1 MTGEFETKLRNDLP
15 RGQKTVKERGLFA
28 RWLTADEMTGKVW
41 KYDWKGLLLGRRKDQ
56 LIGWNDDRH
65 VLTVAG
71 SRAGKG
77 VSLIVPNLIFYEG
90 SALVIDPK
98 GENAA
103 ITAGRRGKGTKKGG
117 PGLGQDVYVLD
128 PFGVSGRKS
137 SSFNPLAE
145 LSLRDQDVIEDA
157 AVFADALIEHP
168 MQADRHWSESAQ
180 ALIRA
185 LILLALAHPNPAKR
199 NFVTVRRLLT
209 LTDKWI
215 KERIVEERMKYPP
228 VLEMPDLTPY
238 QALLFLLKDQKGK
251 RHGDVCVGVA
261 EQLGAMA
268 ENERGSVLSAARTQT
283 QWLDDP
289 RVKNV
294 LCRSK
299 FRMADLKRKKTT
311 VYLCLPAMR
320 MGTHARWLRLMI
332 MHALNVMERTRV
344 EPEKPVL
351 FVLDEFPVLG
361 FMKPIETAAGLMA
374 GFKVKLWTIVQN
386 VGQLKQHYQQSWE
399 TFFANAGVI
408 TGFGVIDQESQSTLS
423 GKLGKLRMTEEVPT
437 GRVGEDLQKGGASL
451 QDERRDAPLL
461 AEDEFG
467 RVFDREEKRMLVLG
481 AGLSPAIVERLIYH
495 DKNEKMFKNLYDEPR
510 R

>member
-1 MTGEFETKLRNDLP
+1 MAVDFETKLRDDLP
-15 RGQKTVKERGLFA
+15 RGLKTAKGRGLGA
-28 RWLTADEMTGKVW
+28 RWLQAAKMNGGVWRYGK
-41 KYDWKGLLLGRRKDQ
+41 GSLLLGKRKKR
-56 LIGWNDDRH
+56 LIGWNDNRH

-77 VSLIVPNLIFYEG
+77 VSLIVPNLLLYEG
-90 SALVIDPK
+90 SAFVIDPK

-103 ITAGRRGKGTKKGG
+103 ITARRRQE
-117 PGLGQDVYVLD
+117 LGQAVYVLD
-128 PFGVSGRKS
+128 PFGVSGCEA

-157 AVFADALIEHP
+157 GVFADALIEHP
-168 MQADRHWSESAQ
+168 TNADRHWSELAQ

-185 LILLALAHPNPAKR
+185 LILLALAHPNPLKR
-199 NFVTVRRLLT
+199 NFITVRRLLT

-215 KERIVEERMKYPP
+215 KDRIVEERMKHPP

-311 VYLCLPAMR
+311 IYLCLPAMR
-320 MGTHARWLRLMI
+320 MATHAKWLRLMI
-332 MHALNVMERTRV
+332 MHSLSVMERTRFK
-344 EPEKPVL
+344 PDLPVL
-351 FVLDEFPVLG
+351 FVLDEFPVMGYL
-361 FMKPIETAAGLMA
+361 KSIEVAAGLMA
-374 GFKVKLWTIVQN
+374 GFGVKLWTIVQN
-386 VGQLKQHYQQSWE
+386 VGQLKQHYRQSWE
-399 TFFANAGVI
+399 TFFANAGML
-408 TGFGVIDQESQSTLS
+408 TAFGVVDTESQAAIAR
-423 GKLGKLRMTEEVPT
+423 KLGQLQITSQVPT
-437 GRVGEDLQKGGASL
+437 GSVGGALRRGAPSW
-451 QDERRDAPLL
+451 QDHRSVEPLL
-461 AEDEFG
+461 SDDEFG
-467 RVFDREEKRMLVLG
+467 QLFARERNRILILG
-481 AGLSPAIVERLIYH
+481 AGQAPAIAERLIYH
-495 DKNEKMFKNLYDEPR
+495 EDAMFKGLYDNPLR
-510 R
+510 